1 MINQYLVGNVQ
12 QGVTTTQEF
21 TRPGGA
27 GDGCG
32 TLGVKGTTV
41 GTIIIAQVPWSL
53 CAKGT
58 TEQE

>member
-1 MINQYLVGNVQ
+1 MNDDDGDD
-12 QGVTTTQEF
+12 GGDGDCGG
-21 TRPGGA
+21 GGA
-27 GDGCG
+27 GGGCG

-41 GTIIIAQVPWSL
+41 GAIIIAQVPWSL